1 MNRSELIA
9 AVATA
14 TSLPVSDVSS
24 IVTAIFDGDVGVIA
38 SEVASGNDVT
48 LTGFGTFSRKERAAR
63 VGVNPATGDKI
74 QVSAKK
80 ATKFKAGKSL
90 SAKVAAS

>member
-14 TSLPVSDVSS
+14 TSLPVSDVTNV
-24 IVTAIFDGDVGVIA
+24 VTAIFDGDTGVIA
-38 SEVASGNDVT
+38 VEIASGNDVT

-63 VGVNPATGDKI
+63 TGVNPATGGKI
-74 QVSAKK
+74 QVAAKK
-80 ATKFKAGKSL
+80 AAKFKAGKSL
-90 SAKVAAS
+90 STKVAAS